1 MNTIKIMLP
10 EMPLKQSVQLN
21 LVAPDLVTLH
31 IQQISSTFTKKKKK
45 QKTIALSVSN
55 ESFHLFTLGQVGM
68 LYIIKYY

>member
-31 IQQISSTFTKKKKK
+31 IQQISSTFTKKKKNLENYS
-45 QKTIALSVSN
+45 Q
-55 ESFHLFTLGQVGM
+55 
-68 LYIIKYY
+68 